1 MSQETF
7 RSAIPLPG
15 QSSKSLLLIVLLA
28 DTPLPPVKAAHGNYH
43 DIFTSLFEHSV
54 QLHASQINL
63 GSKTTSGTQSEAV
76 LTVESYDAV
85 RGQYP
90 TEDRVKEAN
99 GVLITGSASSAYEPI
114 DWITKLVAYTT
125 SLPKI
130 NPQIRLIGICFGHQI
145 IARAFGSTVERNSK
159 GWEVGVRV
167 MDLTE
172 CGSSIFGGERLVSVA
187 VICGDLCRKR
197 LRRRPRKPTAV
208 WDLLVEP
215 RRRHH
220 PHIDIPQAI
229 HQMHRDHVPSLPSGF
244 ELLGSTPICSIH
256 GMVKYSSS
264 APSPPSANLSDIE
277 VLTLQGHPEF
287 SPDIVLK
294 VIQVRAERGV
304 FDPEMAE
311 KSRAHARGSD
321 EGVRI
326 GEVVLR
332 IIGL

>member
-85 RGQYP
+85 QGQYP

-172 CGSSIFGGERLVSVA
+172 CGSSIFGGERL
-187 VICGDLCRKR
+187 
-197 LRRRPRKPTAV
+197 
-208 WDLLVEP
+208 
-215 RRRHH
+215 
-220 PHIDIPQAI
+220 AI

-264 APSPPSANLSDIE
+264 APPPPSANLSDIE

>member
-1 MSQETF
+1 MSQEPF

-28 DTPLPPVKAAHGNYH
+28 DTPLPLVKAAHGNYH

-54 QLHASQINL
+54 QLHASQIKL

-85 RGQYP
+85 QGQYP
-90 TEDRVKEAN
+90 TEDRVKEAH
-99 GVLITGSASSAYEPI
+99 GVLITGSASSAYETF
-114 DWITKLVAYTT
+114 DWITKLVGYTA

-172 CGSSIFGGERLVSVA
+172 YGSSIFGGERL
-187 VICGDLCRKR
+187 
-197 LRRRPRKPTAV
+197 PTAV

-215 RRRHH
+215 SRRHH

-244 ELLGSTPICSIH
+244 ELLGSTPMCSIH
-256 GMVKYSSS
+256 GMVKYFSS
-264 APSPPSANLSDIE
+264 APSPPSANLGDIE

-294 VIQVRAERGV
+294 VIEVRAERGV

-311 KSRAHARGSD
+311 KSRAHARESD